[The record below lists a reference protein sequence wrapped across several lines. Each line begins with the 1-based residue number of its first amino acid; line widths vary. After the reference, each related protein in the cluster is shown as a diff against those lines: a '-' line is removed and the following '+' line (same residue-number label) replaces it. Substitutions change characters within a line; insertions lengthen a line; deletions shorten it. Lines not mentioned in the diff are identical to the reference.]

1 METEAFIAFAL
12 GQLSVR
18 NKHHEFEQIC
28 FRCAKARISSNIR
41 VATGPVSAG
50 GDQGR
55 DGETFT
61 TDLPVESE
69 LGPSTHFVE
78 SASLDPWVMACTM
91 QKDGLRAKVLDDLEA
106 ITAGTAQPVARVLY
120 FSVHDISAGHRHELE
135 RIARDDRGVELQVFT
150 AADLK
155 VWLAETD
162 LLWVAQRVLDLP
174 DALMPETPVNPPPDW
189 YEQARRDY
197 RDGSDA
203 LNVGDFTT
211 VTQALRY
218 ATQHRKQDVSAWIQ
232 VMSQFGDEPEAQ
244 PSDLGVR
251 VDYEASVATIRGLDG
266 VGGVRERLDRVLNY
280 AVSSESVSAL
290 ERATILVSYWTTA
303 ASQHLLDYDLAESTH
318 MLLILREHAERLL
331 ADTTQGRPQRQG
343 NLFGVLAYL
352 CLQIAPAAY
361 VAAGE
366 DGGAQTRARRS
377 PFVDAPAGL
386 AYLSDLIGIIA
397 QAPVIPI
404 EHTYDVFN
412 LCSVGLNGEPGFDE
426 VRAGLDAVMSAREG
440 DSAVAARCRDRGMLL
455 YKQDRYVEA
464 LTEFHDAKRRWLNG
478 DSIEGAILAMQMIA
492 RCYGLLGLHLAAK
505 QYWMAAASLS
515 DMDGAQARYVA
526 RAFEQVAIGA
536 YQMGMWLDSAAFTH
550 AALLANRALVANANG
565 GGPEALPSLDAH
577 AIYTTL
583 AASRYWP
590 QVTDTLKA
598 AFGGTAWA
606 TDLPEVAQS
615 AGEEVDWSEAEFSQL
630 VADQLHAQPFADAG
644 PIRTYQFGILG
655 GTWRIKCSNAKADV
669 LAAERLGA
677 ALQVVL
683 CDLAGTLPYVLC
695 GDTTVTVSTEPP
707 DDPYRPII
715 QDVGGRS
722 LEVTAH
728 VDAFQGRDSYDETML
743 LTMVTE
749 LVFLISA
756 EDQRTTLAHIT
767 GRGDALLRKVFV
779 AGPYDE
785 IVSLLRDQHYEA
797 CAALEPVCPSATA
810 MPESHPQLGPLSSP
824 APDYNPDEAIERITN
839 SYKNLTDHLQATLPV
854 LKDDP
859 AYQDL
864 VRRLHE
870 EGWLD
875 WQILQGTANAA
886 FTHRATL
893 TTGMGQMTANARGRA
908 ALRAEK
914 EGAPALP
921 AAVFTEGA
929 VRSGLDTAVL
939 IVAIKWWNLHP
950 ANPANPRWIRDLL
963 RRRFQFEAD
972 DTPHDALRI

>member
-1 METEAFIAFAL
+1 
-12 GQLSVR
+12 
-18 NKHHEFEQIC
+18 
-28 FRCAKARISSNIR
+28 
-41 VATGPVSAG
+41 
-50 GDQGR
+50 
-55 DGETFT
+55 
-61 TDLPVESE
+61 
-69 LGPSTHFVE
+69 
-78 SASLDPWVMACTM
+78 
-91 QKDGLRAKVLDDLEA
+91 
-106 ITAGTAQPVARVLY
+106 
-120 FSVHDISAGHRHELE
+120 
-135 RIARDDRGVELQVFT
+135 
-150 AADLK
+150 
-155 VWLAETD
+155 
-162 LLWVAQRVLDLP
+162 
-174 DALMPETPVNPPPDW
+174 
-189 YEQARRDY
+189 
-197 RDGSDA
+197 
-203 LNVGDFTT
+203 
-211 VTQALRY
+211 
-218 ATQHRKQDVSAWIQ
+218 
-232 VMSQFGDEPEAQ
+232 
-244 PSDLGVR
+244 
-251 VDYEASVATIRGLDG
+251 
-266 VGGVRERLDRVLNY
+266 
-280 AVSSESVSAL
+280 
-290 ERATILVSYWTTA
+290 
-303 ASQHLLDYDLAESTH
+303 
-318 MLLILREHAERLL
+318 
-331 ADTTQGRPQRQG
+331 
-343 NLFGVLAYL
+343 
-352 CLQIAPAAY
+352 
-361 VAAGE
+361 
-366 DGGAQTRARRS
+366 
-377 PFVDAPAGL
+377 
-386 AYLSDLIGIIA
+386 
-397 QAPVIPI
+397 
-404 EHTYDVFN
+404 
-412 LCSVGLNGEPGFDE
+412 
-426 VRAGLDAVMSAREG
+426 
-440 DSAVAARCRDRGMLL
+440 MLL

-583 AASRYWP
+583 AANRYWP

-630 VADQLHAQPFADAG
+630 VADQLHAQPFADVG

-797 CAALEPVCPSATA
+797 CAALESVCPSATA

-854 LKDDP
+854 LKEDP

-893 TTGMGQMTANARGRA
+893 TTGMGQMTANARERA

-939 IVAIKWWNLHP
+939 IVAIKSVALHVDQLVQRVADLHEIGRVLHHLVDRLVGRGNLVDERVGVAVLDPDHRLAQLLPRERLPRLGARERASSAVRGGVQRHRLPLPLDDVAGGAHRSGDQAGQPLVGLDGSLAGHP
-950 ANPANPRWIRDLL
+950 DILAEVGLAFGEVVVAVDALEFEHVLTHRLREFGDGALHHLLTVQQGEVLSPLQFRDVVAELARALDEVGEVGVGQVDPPLLRQPLRDLDVVPGDPV
-963 RRRFQFEAD
+963 AD
-972 DTPHDALRI
+972 ATRTRVEEEPD